1 MTAPTP
7 CASGTSDI
15 LPYGIRQI
23 RLTPYLDAQGTC
35 LADVS
40 YPLPVAMT
48 LGFSETEQYDEL
60 RGDDVLVAV
69 HGRGPQVDWSLE
81 AGGMNMTCW
90 SLLSGGMVIEEGVS
104 PTRVTRMRKS
114 GDDLRPYVRIDG
126 RAISDSGGNL
136 KTRIYRAKANGRLQA
151 DLRGGAFQTSRIDG
165 VGLPLV
171 GDGGRW
177 LYEFIHDETD
187 SAIPGTPE
195 PNPMP
200 VPLNV
205 QATSIAATSVG
216 LEWDQVGIF
225 VPGTD
230 GYKVQQSIDNGVT
243 WADVTGAGG
252 TPTTNSTT
260 VTTLTTKTAYQFQ
273 VAYVQGATPGP
284 GTVGDYSHPLL
295 VTTL

>member
-1 MTAPTP
+1 MTSAQP
-7 CASGTSDI
+7 CASGTDEI

-90 SLLSGGMVIEEGVS
+90 SLLSGGLVIEEGVA

-165 VGLPLV
+165 IGLPMV

-195 PNPMP
+195 ANPLP
-200 VPLNV
+200 SPLNL
-205 QATSIAATSVG
+205 QPTLISATSVG

-225 VPGTD
+225 DEAVD
-230 GYKVQQSIDNGVT
+230 KYQIQKSIDAGVT
-243 WADVTGAGG
+243 WSDVTPEA
-252 TPTTNSTT
+252 TTNSAT
-260 VTTLTTKTAYQFQ
+260 VSTLTTATQYWFQ
-273 VAYVQGATPGP
+273 VAYLQG
-284 GTVGDYSHPLL
+284 GTLMGDFSHPCI
-295 VTTL
+295 VTTS